1 MRVQA
6 RTTGREMEEIARV
19 FAEKLNMAKG
29 PTFVYIPLKGFSSLS
44 VEGGPLYE
52 PETDAV
58 FIDGL
63 KRYLKVRDGIEIIE
77 MGCSMDDAALADSIC
92 GKLCKVMAGGG
103 GIGREAQ

>member
-63 KRYLKVRDGIEIIE
+63 KRYLKVRDGVEIIE
-77 MGCSMDDAALADSIC
+77 MGARWTTRRSRIPYAVSSA
-92 GKLCKVMAGGG
+92 
-103 GIGREAQ
+103 R